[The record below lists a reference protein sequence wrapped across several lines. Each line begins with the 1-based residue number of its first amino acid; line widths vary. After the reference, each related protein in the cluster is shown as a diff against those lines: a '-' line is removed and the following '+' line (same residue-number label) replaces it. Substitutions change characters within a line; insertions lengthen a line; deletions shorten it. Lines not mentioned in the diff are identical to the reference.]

1 MVISHNMLAMNANRM
16 FGINANA
23 KAKSTEKLSS
33 GYKINRSA
41 DDAAGLA
48 ISEKMRRQIRGLTQA
63 SDNCQDGIAFSQVA
77 DGALNEVHEMLQR
90 INELAVQSANGTNSP
105 EDRKYLDME
114 VQQIKEEMARVFDT
128 TEFNGHNIW
137 RSIGVPEV
145 ERNSDPLDFIL
156 YNDTQTGRIGGV
168 AVNNVRYSWR
178 ELGIQDCISDDGTR
192 FETGGKIEKV
202 LPGGEMLAL
211 EFKRG
216 DSLDKISRIY
226 KWNADKNGI
235 IINNNTAKQVTWN
248 QMNLDPANVKNG
260 TYHFD
265 YAGST
270 ISFKIE
276 DADSIDDVVAQISGD
291 SNFEITWQTVYA
303 DTSKKTALNLD
314 SFSQIAFTQSNQKY
328 LLDTGWRMKA
338 DQNGVRLTS
347 DRYPAAHTTM
357 AWKDFKDETTNRN
370 PIADWGLRSEVT
382 NAVSLDDQAQYKYT
396 DAASGF
402 HFKFHIQDE
411 TSREAAI
418 NSINDTPVDK
428 QFLAASEAT
437 SYSGSWN
444 VNISSTDAGVSHM
457 GNGSLDVA
465 VNTDRL
471 SFGMQNV
478 LGRYMYTD
486 ASYSTKAGIS
496 SRDDVAKSSVYSF
509 SITGNDTNYSTAKT
523 AIYEAAIRDDDLEQF
538 IKNGGKQNITLTLQN
553 GAALL
558 ADATP
563 AELVE
568 GIKGVDSQL
577 NAQMDFDALST
588 SYNKALQER
597 KDAYDLDRVK
607 NGWTQAKEDKWKED
621 NAKILEAHCTAAI
634 AALGSTAA
642 PASTLSSSFDAKQA
656 VAATQYNLNDTD
668 AYATDFGFKVNP
680 PMKRLDIQ
688 AGAESY
694 QLISLKWK
702 PLNLSVLAM
711 KSTNVKTESASQ
723 AAIQTVKG
731 AMEEISLQR
740 SHFGAQQNRME
751 HTIKNLDN
759 VVENTTAAE
768 SQIRDTDMA
777 REMVKFSNLNVLSQ
791 AGQSVLAQA
800 NQSKQGILTLLQ

>member
-1 MVISHNMLAMNANRM
+1 MVISHNMLAMNANRK
-16 FGINANA
+16 FGINAKA
-23 KAKSTEKLSS
+23 KAKSTEKHSS
-33 GYKINRSA
+33 GYKNNRSA

-63 SDNCQDGIAFSQVA
+63 FANCQDGIAFSQVA

-105 EDRKYLDME
+105 EDRNYLDME

-145 ERNSDPLDFIL
+145 ERNGDPLDFLL

-168 AVNNVRYSWR
+168 AVDNVRYSWQ

-202 LPGGEMLAL
+202 LPGGEKLTL

-226 KWNADKNGI
+226 QWNADKNGI
-235 IINNNTAKQVTWN
+235 VINNNTAKQVTWD
-248 QMNLDPANVKNG
+248 QMHLDPANIKSG

-276 DADSIDDVVAQISGD
+276 DANSIDDVIAQIVGD
-291 SNFEITWQTVYA
+291 AIFEITWQTVYA
-303 DTSKKTALNLD
+303 DTSRKTALNLD

-328 LLDTGWRMKA
+328 LFATGWCTKA
-338 DQNGVRLTS
+338 DQNGVKLTS
-347 DRYPAAHTTM
+347 DRYPSAHTTM

-382 NAVSLDDQAQYKYT
+382 DAVSLDDQAQYKYT

-402 HFKFHIQDE
+402 DFRFHIQDE

-418 NSINDTPVDK
+418 NSINDTPVTKLFRADSK
-428 QFLAASEAT
+428 TT

-444 VNISSTDAGVSHM
+444 VNSTIVSHT
-457 GNGSLDVA
+457 GSGSLDVA

-496 SRDDVAKSSVYSF
+496 SRDDAAKSSVYSF
-509 SITGNDTNYSTAKT
+509 SITGNDTDYSTAKT
-523 AIYEAAIRDDDLEQF
+523 ATYAATIRDDDLKQC
-538 IKNGGKQNITLTLQN
+538 IKNGGKQSFTLTLQN
-553 GAALL
+553 SAALL

-563 AELVE
+563 AELAE
-568 GIKGVDSQL
+568 GIKRVDSQL
-577 NAQMDFDALST
+577 NVQMDFDDLSI
-588 SYNKALQER
+588 SYSKALQKR
-597 KDAYDLDRVK
+597 KDAYDIDILPA
-607 NGWTQAKEDKWKED
+607 NGGWTQAKEDKWKED
-621 NAKILEAHCTAAI
+621 NAKILEEHCKAAI
-634 AALGSTAA
+634 SALGSTAA
-642 PASTLSSSFDAKQA
+642 PAGTLSSSFVAKQA
-656 VAATQYNLNDTD
+656 VATTYYKLND
-668 AYATDFGFKVNP
+668 
-680 PMKRLDIQ
+680 
-688 AGAESY
+688 
-694 QLISLKWK
+694 
-702 PLNLSVLAM
+702 
-711 KSTNVKTESASQ
+711 
-723 AAIQTVKG
+723 
-731 AMEEISLQR
+731 
-740 SHFGAQQNRME
+740 
-751 HTIKNLDN
+751 
-759 VVENTTAAE
+759 
-768 SQIRDTDMA
+768 
-777 REMVKFSNLNVLSQ
+777 
-791 AGQSVLAQA
+791 
-800 NQSKQGILTLLQ
+800 